1 MDLDDSE
8 EEEEGPVVPMDGMA
22 YLKQVI
28 KVLIYNFL
36 RKFLSTVSR
45 DILIT
50 VGRSSRLIHTPLI
63 NKVSIY
69 IYHENKFFKK
79 EERRFLVEILF
90 FRFFLTRHFSKSSR
104 TTYTHKHT
112 PHTHTRTH
120 THTHTQGKGR
130 LCAIASAD

>member
-36 RKFLSTVSR
+36 RKFVSTASR
-45 DILIT
+45 GILLT
-50 VGRSSRLIHTPLI
+50 GGRRIVHTPLI

-69 IYHENKFFKK
+69 ICYQENKFFRK
-79 EERRFLVEILF
+79 EERRFLVEILL
-90 FRFFLTRHFSKSSR
+90 FRFFLTRHF
-104 TTYTHKHT
+104 
-112 PHTHTRTH
+112 
-120 THTHTQGKGR
+120 
-130 LCAIASAD
+130 